1 MTAPLMLFAVC
12 PVPICTNPVDDGE
25 PCAECSA
32 LLGEG
37 LTRRP
42 CGCRTDVTVFGH
54 ESYCHQAR
62 ICAAAVMAGED

>member
-1 MTAPLMLFAVC
+1 VTAATGFAELMR
-12 PVPICTNPVDDGE
+12 G
-25 PCAECSA
+25 A
-32 LLGEG
+32 LERRDAAMADAREVRVAD

-62 ICAAAVMAGED
+62 ICAAAVTAGKEQDR